1 MAYAR
6 HRARGQDRDPDR
18 PRATGRSASQ
28 SRRGRARGAPR
39 VDGAVREQ
47 SGNFGFDYWMVDRRE
62 LADILPGLSPRL
74 SGLAVVPLERQ
85 LRRVEI
91 GWRLG
96 FEETIQAPAMH
107 QIGADQSGED
117 ERTVDGLLRRLGETE
132 QQKGDQRDGDL
143 DAHGI
148 FRGAEKAADFE
159 GLLDPA
165 EEQLDRPASLVE
177 RGDLGGRSIEVVAQD
192 AQHLAGIELDANL
205 TQRVLE

>member
-1 MAYAR
+1 MYATTPQR
-6 HRARGQDRDPDR
+6 SPVASMFAGTSMPSRDWWAALFPDPSGLLRTLGVRA
-18 PRATGRSASQ
+18 
-28 SRRGRARGAPR
+28 
-39 VDGAVREQ
+39 
-47 SGNFGFDYWMVDRRE
+47 
-62 LADILPGLSPRL
+62 RL
-74 SGLAVVPLERQ
+74 SGLAVVPLECQ

-159 GLLDPA
+159 GLLD
-165 EEQLDRPASLVE
+165 
-177 RGDLGGRSIEVVAQD
+177 
-192 AQHLAGIELDANL
+192 
-205 TQRVLE
+205 